1 MKSALVDIIHDI
13 TRQDGMEISTVD
25 VQPDQPQLC
34 ETFPPSLSIAVAV
47 KLLKGISP
55 RRLRVLFAGRK
66 RSTQSD
72 RLWAPSY

>member
-13 TRQDGMEISTVD
+13 TRQYGMEISNVY
-25 VQPDQPQLC
+25 VQPDHLHLC
-34 ETFPPSLSIAVAV
+34 ETFPPSLSIAEAV

-55 RRLRVLFAGRK
+55 RGLRVLFPGRK